1 VDRNREIQKKS
12 EIIQSYF
19 NKLGISKVR
28 DLATVDPNKST
39 DAFQAFGSY
48 RTNVESFTSIDQSR
62 MMRYRQYEQMCVTLD
77 TKIDLLDN
85 RSISLA
91 DLIKEY
97 EAGKNNWVYSIDTNK
112 NNEAV
117 PGKIEWAG
125 ITRRNTKLVEV
136 FIDSGKSIRCTPDHS
151 FMLPNGTYKE
161 AKDLQPDESLMPKYN
176 IGNPIKITKVEK
188 LDITEDTGC
197 ITVAEYHNFSVLDS
211 IYIKNCYVPELNG
224 GIELY
229 ADDSSLYNEQ
239 DKTINIES
247 DNQEVVDALDNLF
260 FKSLDLNSV
269 LWHIVYNTCKYG
281 DSFYEVIPDNFKNPR
296 RIKYLRFIPP
306 QFVGRKERDGNLLE
320 FIVKVPEDVTVGST
334 SFTSSQSQEISLK
347 PWQIVHFRLDDKEF
361 EPYGKSVLEPGRLA
375 FKQMKLIED
384 AMLIYRIS
392 RAPERRVFNIP
403 VGNLT
408 YREAMAR
415 VGDFQ
420 QKYRKTPW
428 IDPQTGEISYK
439 ENPLSIN
446 DDFFL
451 PKRPDGSGVTIEYLP
466 GGQQLGEI
474 DDVRY
479 FKEKI
484 LRTMRIPIA
493 YLTGELQGD
502 VAKTSLAAMDVRF
515 AKTIERVQKQIV
527 RGLEKIATIELA
539 FKRFSIDDLMSFI
552 LKLTPASKIY
562 ELQTLE
568 MMTQRIN
575 VIQAAMNL
583 KDEAGNLYLPTEW
596 MYKNINH
603 FTDQEI
609 SVIKLMQ
616 QAEAAHKAEI
626 AAGVQAAAGGAEGGG
641 GGAGGLTTEVPP
653 GAGLGGAPG
662 GGPGLEAG
670 ALPGAEAGGAAVPPG
685 GEIAPAPG
693 GEAGG
698 PAPEAATTPAAG
710 GGGAELAIAGRILNI
725 AGKEFLLENEN
736 DIKKLIKYVKEQ
748 QENQK
753 ITKDKSV
760 RKVRGKM
767 YENHFNQLF
776 IAGELKG
783 LIRRKNGENNNNK
796 KEMLED

>member
-1 VDRNREIQKKS
+1 MDRNREIQKKS

-19 NKLGISKVR
+19 NKLGISKIR
-28 DLATVDPNKST
+28 DLATIDPNKNN

-62 MMRYRQYEQMCVTLD
+62 MMRYRQYEQMCITLD
-77 TKIDLLDN
+77 TKIDLLDG
-85 RSISLA
+85 RSISLS

-97 EAGKNNWVYSIDTNK
+97 EAGKENWTYSIDTNNGNK
-112 NNEAV
+112 AV
-117 PGKIEWAG
+117 SGKIEWAG
-125 ITRRNTKLVEV
+125 ITRKNVELVEV
-136 FIDSGKSIRCTPDHS
+136 FIDNKSIRCTPDHK
-151 FMLPNGTYKE
+151 FMLDDGTYKE
-161 AKDLQPDESLMPKYN
+161 AKDLQPNELLMSKDQN
-176 IGNPIKITKVEK
+176 HRVIKVEE
-188 LDITEDTGC
+188 LSVTEDTGC

-334 SFTSSQSQEISLK
+334 SFTSTQSQEISLK
-347 PWQIVHFRLDDKEF
+347 PWQIVHFKLDDKEF

-403 VGNLT
+403 VGNLP
-408 YREAMAR
+408 YRESMAR
-415 VGDFQ
+415 VADFQ
-420 QKYRKTPW
+420 QRYRKTPW

-493 YLTGELQGD
+493 YLTGELTGD

-515 AKTIERVQKQIV
+515 AKTIERVQKQIL
-527 RGLEKIATIELA
+527 RGLEKLATIELA
-539 FKRFSIDDLMSFI
+539 FKRFSLDDLQSFV

-562 ELQTLE
+562 ELQNLE

-596 MYKNINH
+596 MYKNISK

-616 QAEAAHKAEI
+616 QSEAAHKAEI
-626 AAGVQAAAGGAEGGG
+626 AAAAAQATAGAEGGG
-641 GGAGGLTTEVPP
+641 APGGGLTTEVP
-653 GAGLGGAPG
+653 GGGLGGGAPG
-662 GGPGLEAG
+662 GGLEAG
-670 ALPGAEAGGAAVPPG
+670 ALPGAEAGAVPPG

-693 GEAGG
+693 AAGVGG
-698 PAPEAATTPAAG
+698 PAPENTPAPT
-710 GGGAELAIAGRILNI
+710 GGGAELAVAGQILNI
-725 AGKEFLLENEN
+725 ASEQFLLENEN

-760 RKVRGKM
+760 TKVRGKM

-783 LIRRKNGENNNNK
+783 LIRRKNGENNNK